1 MGQVVIDFSFASNRL
16 SKLSNF
22 SGPITVQSEA
32 KLMPSQV
39 TFDTQK
45 KVSQESFE
53 CFSNLIYHHLS
64 FSNKASRHGQDAPS
78 VLPLIQNLHF

>member
-32 KLMPSQV
+32 KPMPSQV
-39 TFDTQK
+39 TFDTQRK
-45 KVSQESFE
+45 
-53 CFSNLIYHHLS
+53 
-64 FSNKASRHGQDAPS
+64 
-78 VLPLIQNLHF
+78 PL